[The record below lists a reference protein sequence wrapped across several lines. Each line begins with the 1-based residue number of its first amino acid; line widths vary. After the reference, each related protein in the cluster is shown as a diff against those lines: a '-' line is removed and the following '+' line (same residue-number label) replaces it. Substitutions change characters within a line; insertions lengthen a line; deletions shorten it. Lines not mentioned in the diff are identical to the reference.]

1 MGKGI
6 SSGAFFSRGTS
17 NSVGLQGEVIAC
29 GLSDFFVAK
38 SPFGGTVRAKTE
50 IMDGLP
56 FLSPLSL
63 FSALCLR
70 TTSKNQ
76 MC

>member
-1 MGKGI
+1 MGEGI
-6 SSGAFFSRGTS
+6 SSGAFFSCGTS

-29 GLSDFFVAK
+29 GLSDFMWRRALL
-38 SPFGGTVRAKTE
+38 GGTVRAKTE

-76 MC
+76 MR